1 MNKQQVDRLRE
12 ALGQQAR
19 AYNGYPGLAKLVFK
33 DKTQVDT
40 LRKKLAVL
48 VKSGKVSTPFTVEE
62 WMGINKLLAP
72 YGGLGGV
79 LQPTRLIDKLVE
91 QQKIMFLV
99 GSAGFSTSVLLLDG
113 EYLERNRGDYV
124 HASDLDTVTGL
135 IRAIDRTAALV
146 NVDIVRS
153 MIQKEVEPHLQSA
166 WYKKLNE
173 STSAVCSVGNPA
185 TCPASEVVAARV
197 LGFEPWTDTATP
209 PFRFAWPRELCE
221 GVFSRPVT
229 EVFNP
234 VEPNQRAFEFN
245 GRVLR
250 VQRNEGRSHGV
261 LICGWLGA
269 RPAICIAG
277 TTAPLTTACAKILA
291 ANSIPADFPPMGE
304 ALIVHI
310 EADVVQHPELEQES
324 DSPESDSGVQEV
336 IPSPGMEAPR
346 PGVDADLRAAVDPRV
361 TEILSWNVERR
372 QVTSTRKISQD
383 DSGLGE
389 FNSSEEAAS

>member
-1 MNKQQVDRLRE
+1 MNHDQVERLRE

-19 AYNGYPGLAKLVFK
+19 AYNGYPGLAKLVFR

-48 VKSGKVSTPFTVEE
+48 VKTGRVSTPFTVEE

-79 LQPTRLIDKLVE
+79 LQPTRLIDKLVQ
-91 QQKIMFLV
+91 QQKITFMV
-99 GSAGFSTSVLLLDG
+99 GSAGFNTSVLLLDG
-113 EYLERNRGDYV
+113 KYLEHNRGDYV

-135 IRAIDRTAALV
+135 IRTIDRTAALV

-153 MIQKEVEPHLQSA
+153 MIQSNVEAYQQSN
-166 WYKKLNE
+166 WLKRLNE
-173 STSAVCSVGNPA
+173 STSGVCSVGNPA
-185 TCPASEVVAARV
+185 TCPASEVVAARI

-209 PFRFAWPRELCE
+209 PFRFAWPRELCP

-229 EVFNP
+229 EVFDP

-245 GRVLR
+245 GEVFS
-250 VQRNEGRSHGV
+250 VQRNEGRSHGA

-277 TTAPLTTACAKILA
+277 TTAPLTTACAQILA
-291 ANSIPADFPPMGE
+291 ANAVQAGFPPMGE

-310 EADVVQHPELEQES
+310 EADVVQQP
-324 DSPESDSGVQEV
+324 PESVRSNGSEV
-336 IPSPGMEAPR
+336 AGWSQPAA
-346 PGVDADLRAAVDPRV
+346 DADLREAVDPRV
-361 TEILSWNVERR
+361 TETLTWNVERR
-372 QVTSTRKISQD
+372 AVTSSRKATSD
-383 DSGLGE
+383 
-389 FNSSEEAAS
+389 EAPLNPLAIPELAP